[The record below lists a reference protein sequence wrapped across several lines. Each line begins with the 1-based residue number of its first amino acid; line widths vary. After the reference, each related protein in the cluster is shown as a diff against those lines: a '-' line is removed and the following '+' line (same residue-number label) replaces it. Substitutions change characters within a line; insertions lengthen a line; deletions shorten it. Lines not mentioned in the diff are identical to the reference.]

1 MEPLQIVDA
10 HHHFWDLDRNYHP
23 WLRDEP
29 MIPFR
34 YGDYSRIRRNYLP
47 PDYLADSARFK
58 ILASVYIEAEW
69 DPTDPIGETRWIHEI
84 ARHSRYPNAVVAQ
97 AWLDREDV
105 GEVLATQAGFPLVR
119 GIRHKPQASLSPE
132 HASRGAPGSMDDP
145 KWRDGYRLL
154 ADHGFSFDLQTPWW
168 HFAAA
173 ADLARDFPNTLI
185 IVNHTGLPADRS
197 EAGLQAWREALQK
210 LAKHSNVRLKIS
222 GLGVAG
228 ERWTAALNG
237 SIVREAIAIFG
248 VGRCMV
254 GSNFPVDSVVA
265 TFDEIFDGFDAFTRA
280 MSSDSRHRL
289 FCANALETYRINL
302 QATD

>member
-1 MEPLQIVDA
+1 M
-10 HHHFWDLDRNYHP
+10 
-23 WLRDEP
+23 
-29 MIPFR
+29 
-34 YGDYSRIRRNYLP
+34 
-47 PDYLADSARFK
+47 
-58 ILASVYIEAEW
+58 
-69 DPTDPIGETRWIHEI
+69 
-84 ARHSRYPNAVVAQ
+84 
-97 AWLDREDV
+97 
-105 GEVLATQAGFPLVR
+105 
-119 GIRHKPQASLSPE
+119 
-132 HASRGAPGSMDDP
+132 
-145 KWRDGYRLL
+145 
-154 ADHGFSFDLQTPWW
+154 
-168 HFAAA
+168 
-173 ADLARDFPNTLI
+173 
-185 IVNHTGLPADRS
+185 NHTGLPADRS